1 MEIGFRL
8 GLGKLEKQFWP
19 KLSLRPNSPHSSR
32 AAQRCPA
39 RACSQAQPP
48 RAAQQPHRS
57 PALASA
63 AHRQAREHSRQ
74 REQCRG
80 GERTERRSRSG
91 TGEGGRRRHLHPLP
105 RDGHHGTANLRHG
118 ISSPPPRQPSTP
130 PPPVSRYPRNV
141 HCRDGAS
148 AAVRG
153 LRGYNPPPPD
163 AGTNTPWVEPRCL
176 LSRAPRSPRTHAAY
190 APSATRR
197 PRPSG
202 HARGR
207 GRREHEHSR
216 RTPRSGLRAI
226 LEDPGTQ
233 SASSPRPGTY
243 GAHTFS

>member
-1 MEIGFRL
+1 MAIKANPRALAHPVRPAATQRHSLTQRAQQAEGAVQRRRKNRAPESL
-8 GLGKLEKQFWP
+8 GH
-19 KLSLRPNSPHSSR
+19 RRRRSPPPSPSSSPRRSSR
-32 AAQRCPA
+32 HREPSARHQLTTASPTFNPA
-39 RACSQAQPP
+39 
-48 RAAQQPHRS
+48 
-57 PALASA
+57 
-63 AHRQAREHSRQ
+63 
-74 REQCRG
+74 
-80 GERTERRSRSG
+80 T
-91 TGEGGRRRHLHPLP
+91 TGESLSPQRPLP
-105 RDGHHGTANLRHG
+105 RRRERRRAR
-118 ISSPPPRQPSTP
+118 SPWVQ
-130 PPPVSRYPRNV
+130 
-141 HCRDGAS
+141 
-148 AAVRG
+148 
-153 LRGYNPPPPD
+153 PPPPD